1 MKLRALVVD
10 EIGDPDDELVVDGD
24 HCFDGSRLWVLA
36 SDDAPERAL
45 GAAVLRAGRH
55 GGAPLTICFDDVEAA
70 GVAARRAAVLRP
82 VPEIRLV
89 EGRSLLPVQPAE
101 APTPTDAAP
110 PPDGFVD
117 LCLGV
122 GVQPLVE
129 HGIWRG
135 EVLGLEVVRVVNDPE
150 LGNQVQVGVGRFD
163 REAGVLLHADQPQG
177 ESLAAAADL
186 IRSCRRTGAGAHPLA
201 TLCRERWLRHD
212 LVADPSILGLG
223 DLGAV
228 DPADERPNLR
238 DPAPAPAIGRGPDGE
253 RVLVVCSVGVDPCVV
268 SAAAELVL
276 RESPDRIVVALPS
289 RDVLPAVERALA
301 RLVVPTSILGVAC
314 GWDIA

>member
-10 EIGDPDDELVVDGD
+10 EIGDPGDELVVDGD

-55 GGAPLTICFDDVEAA
+55 GGTPLTVCFDDVEAA

-82 VPEIRLV
+82 VPEIRLIQ
-89 EGRSLLPVQPAE
+89 GRSLVPVQPAE
-101 APTPTDAAP
+101 AVPPVDAPP

-135 EVLGLEVVRVVNDPE
+135 EVLGLEVVRVVDDPE

-177 ESLAAAADL
+177 ESLSL
-186 IRSCRRTGAGAHPLA
+186 IHISEPT
-201 TLCRERWLRHD
+201 
-212 LVADPSILGLG
+212 
-223 DLGAV
+223 
-228 DPADERPNLR
+228 RPY
-238 DPAPAPAIGRGPDGE
+238 
-253 RVLVVCSVGVDPCVV
+253 
-268 SAAAELVL
+268 
-276 RESPDRIVVALPS
+276 
-289 RDVLPAVERALA
+289 
-301 RLVVPTSILGVAC
+301 
-314 GWDIA
+314 